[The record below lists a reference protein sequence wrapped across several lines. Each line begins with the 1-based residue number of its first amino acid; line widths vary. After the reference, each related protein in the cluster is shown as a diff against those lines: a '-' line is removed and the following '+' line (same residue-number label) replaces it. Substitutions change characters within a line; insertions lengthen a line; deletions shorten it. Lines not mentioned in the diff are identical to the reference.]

1 MTKRLPLLQVENL
14 AKAYG
19 SLQAVHPLSFSL
31 LPGECV
37 AILGPNGAGKTT
49 LIEMLVGLTS
59 PDSGTIEYGGRS
71 FFSHKADILEEIG
84 VQLQESTL
92 YKKYTVRETLQ
103 LFASFYRGPTQ
114 EEALLTR
121 LNLQEKADT
130 RLEKLSGGQKQRLYL
145 GCALVH
151 NPRLVFLD
159 EPTAS
164 LDPQSRRHLWELI
177 QSLKKEGRGILLA
190 THYLDEAEFLADR
203 VLILDQG
210 ALIATGTPRELISQY
225 SRESQLDAQLRRVEV
240 ETWAHLQAQFP
251 TLKLQC
257 DPAAG
262 WISAAGDPR
271 DLEALLL
278 ELLSQCKGN
287 VEAVTLRQSRL
298 EDVFLQL
305 TGRKIRDE

>member
-19 SLQAVHPLSFSL
+19 ALQAVHPLSFSL

-37 AILGPNGAGKTT
+37 ALLGPNGAGKTT
-49 LIEMLVGLTS
+49 LIEMLVGLTP
-59 PDSGTIEYGGRS
+59 PDSGAIEYGGRS
-71 FFSHKADILEEIG
+71 FFTHKAEILETIG

-103 LFASFYRGPTQ
+103 LFASFYQGPTQ

-151 NPRLVFLD
+151 NPQLLFLD
-159 EPTAS
+159 EPTAA

-177 QSLKKEGRGILLA
+177 QSLKKEGRGVLLA

-203 VLILDQG
+203 ILILDQG
-210 ALIATGTPRELISQY
+210 HVIATGTPRELISQH
-225 SRESQLDAQLRRVEV
+225 SRESQLDVQVRHLDREAWMRMQTEFTRLR
-240 ETWAHLQAQFP
+240 LQGD
-251 TLKLQC
+251 LE
-257 DPAAG
+257 AG
-262 WISAAGDPR
+262 WVSAAGEPA
-271 DLEALLL
+271 DLEVLLQQ
-278 ELLSQCKGN
+278 LLAHHKGT
-287 VEAVTLRQSRL
+287 VQAVTMRQSRL

>member
-1 MTKRLPLLQVENL
+1 MQVENL

-19 SLQAVHPLSFSL
+19 SLQALHPLSFSL
-31 LPGECV
+31 QPGECV

-49 LIEMLVGLTS
+49 LIEMLVGLTQ

-71 FFSHKADILEEIG
+71 LFSHKADILEEIG

-151 NPRLVFLD
+151 NPQLVFLD

-164 LDPQSRRHLWELI
+164 LDPQSRRYLWDLI

-190 THYLDEAEFLADR
+190 THYLEEAEFLADR

-210 ALIATGTPRELISQY
+210 SLIATGTPQGLISQY
-225 SRESQLDAQLRRVEV
+225 SRESQLDAQVRDLDAP
-240 ETWAHLQAQFP
+240 TWAQLQTEFT
-251 TLKLQC
+251 TLKMQGDL
-257 DPAAG
+257 ATG
-262 WISAAGDPR
+262 RISAAGDPEK
-271 DLEALLL
+271 LEILLQQ
-278 ELLSQCKGN
+278 LLSHHKGN
-287 VEAVTLRQSRL
+287 VQAVTLRQSRL

>member
-1 MTKRLPLLQVENL
+1 MAL
-14 AKAYG
+14 
-19 SLQAVHPLSFSL
+19 
-31 LPGECV
+31 
-37 AILGPNGAGKTT
+37 LGPNGAGKTT
-49 LIEMLVGLTS
+49 LIEMLVGLTP
-59 PDSGTIEYGGRS
+59 PDSGAIEYGGCS
-71 FFSHKADILEEIG
+71 FFTHKAEILETIG

-114 EEALLTR
+114 EAALLTR

-151 NPRLVFLD
+151 NPQLLFLD
-159 EPTAS
+159 EPTAA

-177 QSLKKEGRGILLA
+177 QSLKKEGRGVLLA

-203 VLILDQG
+203 ILILDQG
-210 ALIATGTPRELISQY
+210 HVIATGTPRELISQH
-225 SRESQLDAQLRRVEV
+225 SRESQLDVQVRHLDREAWTRMQREFARLR
-240 ETWAHLQAQFP
+240 LQGD
-251 TLKLQC
+251 LE
-257 DPAAG
+257 AG
-262 WISAAGDPR
+262 WVSAAGEPA
-271 DLEALLL
+271 DLEVLLQQ
-278 ELLSQCKGN
+278 LLAHHKGT
-287 VEAVTLRQSRL
+287 VQAVTMRQSRL